1 MMRNLAEGAF
11 SGVLATAAMS
21 AVMLAGDRA
30 GLMGEHP
37 PKRIARAALPGHKHQ
52 PKPGEGVLGVAAHFA
67 FGATFGA
74 LFAVTVNGRESRPSL
89 GILYGLA
96 IWAVSYQGWVPMLGI
111 LPPIH
116 RDRPGRQAVMA
127 AGHVVYGTVLQLV
140 LNRLRRDDR
149 RRRYPRH
156 DWVMAT

>member
-37 PKRIARAALPGHKHQ
+37 PKRIARAALPGHRHR
-52 PKPGEGVLGVAAHFA
+52 PKPGEGVLGAVTHFA
-67 FGATFGA
+67 FGATCGA
-74 LFAVTVNGRESRPSL
+74 LFAVTMDGRESRLSL
-89 GILYGLA
+89 GVAYGLA
-96 IWAVSYQGWVPMLGI
+96 IWAVSYQGWVPGLGI
-111 LPPIH
+111 MPPIH
-116 RDRPGRQAVMA
+116 RDRPGRQVVMA
-127 AGHVVYGTVLQLV
+127 AGHVVYGTVLLLV
-140 LNRLRRDDR
+140 LNRLRQNDR
-149 RRRYPRH
+149 SRYPHH